1 MLRKNNFSKNYLD
14 EVIRICNKISISDI
28 EDVVKYI
35 LKVKLNKGRIFFL
48 GVGGSAA
55 NASHAVNDF
64 RKICNI
70 EAYCPSDN
78 VSELTARTNDDG
90 FDYIFQDWF
99 KTSKVNKK
107 DLILIFSV
115 GGGNL
120 KKKVSVNIINALKYA
135 NTNKIKS
142 ICFVGKKDGYAFK
155 NSSIPVYFNIYNKK
169 LVTPISEAM
178 QALMWHAIVSDP
190 ELQLN
195 KTKW

>member
-1 MLRKNNFSKNYLD
+1 MKSFNKFKAEFVNTLQLINENKFYDCVKMLQDLRK
-14 EVIRICNKISISDI
+14 RG
-28 EDVVKYI
+28 
-35 LKVKLNKGRIFFL
+35 GRLFII

-70 EAYCPSDN
+70 EAYCPTDN

-90 FDYIFQDWF
+90 FEYIFQDWF
-99 KTSKVNKK
+99 KTSKVNKR

-120 KKKVSVNIINALKYA
+120 KKKVSINIINALKYA
-135 NTNKIKS
+135 NKNKTKS
-142 ICFVGKKDGYAFK
+142 ICFVGKKNGYAFR
-155 NSSIPVYFNIYNKK
+155 NSSVSIYFNVNNKK

-178 QALMWHAIVSDP
+178 QAVIWHALVSDP
-190 ELQLN
+190 LLQIN